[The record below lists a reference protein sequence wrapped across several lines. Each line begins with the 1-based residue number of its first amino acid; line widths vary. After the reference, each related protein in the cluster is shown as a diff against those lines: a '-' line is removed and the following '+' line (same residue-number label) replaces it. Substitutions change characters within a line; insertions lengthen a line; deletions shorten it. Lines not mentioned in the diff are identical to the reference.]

1 MNAHIF
7 LMESLW
13 LVFLN
18 NSSTDIFFS
27 KIPPELPCPFWL
39 LLAQMGQYISYMC
52 IFTWSNFI
60 FMKKEFNPYNA
71 EATFVQN
78 TKIFE
83 NHLNPVMLV
92 FIR

>member
-7 LMESLW
+7 LIESLW

-18 NSSTDIFFS
+18 NSSTDNGDVWLVFLNNSSTDIFFT

-60 FMKKEFNPYNA
+60 FMKKEFKN
-71 EATFVQN
+71 
-78 TKIFE
+78 
-83 NHLNPVMLV
+83 
-92 FIR
+92 